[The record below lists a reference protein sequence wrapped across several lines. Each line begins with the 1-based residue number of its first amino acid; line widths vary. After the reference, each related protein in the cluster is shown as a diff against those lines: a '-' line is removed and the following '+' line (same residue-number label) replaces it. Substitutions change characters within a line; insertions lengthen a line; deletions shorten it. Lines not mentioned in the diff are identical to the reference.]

1 MCVCEKL
8 AEHSDEAPGPSQ
20 SAAEAD
26 VAITAAEED
35 EDADEEEEDKGL
47 LADQC
52 IPTYFCL

>member
-1 MCVCEKL
+1 VCLCEKL
-8 AEHSDEAPGPSQ
+8 TERSDEAPGPSQ

-26 VAITAAEED
+26 VAITADEED

-47 LADQC
+47 LADHC